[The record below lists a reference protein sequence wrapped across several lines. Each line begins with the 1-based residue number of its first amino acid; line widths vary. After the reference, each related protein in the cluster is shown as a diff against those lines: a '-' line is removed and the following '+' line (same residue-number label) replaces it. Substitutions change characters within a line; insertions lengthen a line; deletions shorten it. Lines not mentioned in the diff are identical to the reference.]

1 MPRSLLLALALA
13 AAAGGSSAAQEA
25 GGVRPAAGTAA
36 GPVGLTQPLPVVYQA
51 FTPAEIHQ
59 GATAT
64 LTGHV
69 GVAAVSR
76 QAAHR
81 DRVARLRGDGGY
93 LDGFFF
99 GQPVAASRLP
109 PLPPLE
115 PVFNYVALQP
125 VLIDNFGGPIAVTN
139 GDGNVI
145 QQQSASG
152 PGPIAQ
158 QQVAT
163 VSRRKKGDPEGSAA
177 EGLAISPDGGGI
189 NLVTGRGNIIQRAP
203 AYGR

>member
-1 MPRSLLLALALA
+1 MSRSLLLALALA
-13 AAAGGSSAAQEA
+13 AAAGGTAAAQEA
-25 GGVRPAAGTAA
+25 GGVRPSPGAA

-51 FTPAEIHQ
+51 FTPADLHQ
-59 GATAT
+59 GYTAT
-64 LTGHV
+64 MAGHV
-69 GVAAVSR
+69 GVAAANR

-99 GQPVAASRLP
+99 GQPVAGSRLP
-109 PLPPLE
+109 PPPPLE

-125 VLIDNFGGPIAVTN
+125 VLIDNFGGPIAITS

-152 PGPIAQ
+152 SGPIAQ

-163 VSRRKKGDPEGSAA
+163 VSRRANGGPEESAA
-177 EGLAISPDGGGI
+177 DGLAVSPEGGGI

>member
-1 MPRSLLLALALA
+1 MSRSLLLALALA
-13 AAAGGSSAAQEA
+13 AAAGGTAAAQEA
-25 GGVRPAAGTAA
+25 GGVRPSPGAAA

-51 FTPAEIHQ
+51 FTPADLHQ
-59 GATAT
+59 GYTAT
-64 LTGHV
+64 MAGHV
-69 GVAAVSR
+69 GVGAANR

-99 GQPVAASRLP
+99 GQPMAGSRLP
-109 PLPPLE
+109 PPPPLE
-115 PVFNYVALQP
+115 PIFNYVALQP
-125 VLIDNFGGPIAVTN
+125 VLIDNFGGPIAITS
-139 GDGNVI
+139 GDGNVV

-163 VSRRKKGDPEGSAA
+163 VSRRANGDHEGSA
-177 EGLAISPDGGGI
+177 GGHAISPEQGGI